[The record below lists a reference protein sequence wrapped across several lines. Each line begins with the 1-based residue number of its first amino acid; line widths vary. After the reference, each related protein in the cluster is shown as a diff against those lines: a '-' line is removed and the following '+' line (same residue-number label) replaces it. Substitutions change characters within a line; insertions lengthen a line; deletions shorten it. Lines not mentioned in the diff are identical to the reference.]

1 MSVFDNSAFR
11 HHESVHFFSD
21 EASGLEAI
29 IAIHSTVLGPSL
41 GGCRIINYASSSE
54 ALEDVLRLSRGMSF
68 KNALAGL
75 DLGGGK
81 SVIIPPKSWDG
92 DPRHGGKDRAALFAA
107 FGRAVQSL
115 GGRYISAE
123 DMNVSVEDVE
133 NMARQTDFVTGLDV
147 SHGGMGDPSPLTAD
161 GVFYGLR
168 AAARRAF
175 GSDSLK
181 GLTVAVQ
188 GLGKVG
194 WRLCEHLHEAGA
206 SLIVADI
213 VPEATRR
220 AAKQFGAKV
229 VDADAI
235 VTTKADVL
243 SPCARG
249 AVINDDTIGALQ
261 VKVIAGSANNQLS
274 RDELGRELMQRG
286 ILYAPDYVIN
296 AGGVINVAPE
306 AKGEVNHEWVRKK
319 VEQLED
325 TVGEILDESLRSHR
339 PTNEVADEIAT
350 RRILDRRDSGRAWQP
365 AFAKKPVLAHSA

>member
-1 MSVFDNSAFR
+1 MSVFDNESFR

-21 EASGLEAI
+21 EATGLQAI
-29 IAIHSTVLGPSL
+29 IAIHSTVLGPAL
-41 GGCRIINYASSSE
+41 GGCRIVNYADSHE
-54 ALEDVLRLSRGMSF
+54 ALDDVLRLARGMSF

-81 SVIIPPKSWDG
+81 SVIIPPKHWQG
-92 DPRHGGKDRAALFAA
+92 DARHQGSDRAALFRA
-107 FGRAVQSL
+107 FGRAVQAL

-133 NMARQTDFVTGLDV
+133 NMALETDYVTGLDV
-147 SHGGMGDPSPLTAD
+147 AHGGMGDPSPLTAD
-161 GVFYGLR
+161 GVFYGMR
-168 AAARRAF
+168 ACARRAF
-175 GSDSLK
+175 KDGALQ
-181 GLTVAVQ
+181 GRTVAVQ

-206 SLIVADI
+206 KLIVADI
-213 VPEATRR
+213 VPETAER
-220 AAKQFGAKV
+220 AKQEFGAEV
-229 VDADAI
+229 ADADAI
-235 VTTKADVL
+235 VGVKADIF

-249 AVINDDTIGALQ
+249 AVINDDSIGQLQ

-274 RDELGRELMQRG
+274 RDALGEELMKRG

-319 VEQLED
+319 VEKLED
-325 TVGEILDESLRSHR
+325 TVGEIIDEALRSHR
-339 PTNEVADEIAT
+339 PTNAVADEKAM

-365 AFAKKPVLAHSA
+365 PFAKTPKLRHSA

>member
-1 MSVFDNSAFR
+1 MSVFDNEAFR

-21 EASGLEAI
+21 EPTGLQAI
-29 IAIHSTVLGPSL
+29 IAVHSTVLGPAL
-41 GGCRIINYASSSE
+41 GGCRIVNYADSHE
-54 ALEDVLRLSRGMSF
+54 ALDDVLRLSRGMSF

-81 SVIIPPKSWDG
+81 SVIIPPKSWKG
-92 DPRHGGKDRAALFAA
+92 DARHQGDDRAALFRA

-133 NMARQTDFVTGLDV
+133 NMALDTDYVTGLDV

-168 AAARRAF
+168 ACVHRAF
-175 GSDSLK
+175 KTDSLK
-181 GLTVAVQ
+181 GITVAVQ

-194 WRLCEHLHEAGA
+194 WRLCEHLHKAGA
-206 SLIVADI
+206 KLIVADI
-213 VPEATRR
+213 VSETTER
-220 AAKQFGAKV
+220 AAHDFGAKV

-235 VTTKADVL
+235 VATRADVF

-249 AVINDDTIGALQ
+249 GVINDDSIDALT

-274 RDELGRELMQRG
+274 RDALGDVLMQRG
-286 ILYAPDYVIN
+286 IIYAPDYVIN

-306 AKGEVNHEWVRKK
+306 AKGEINHEWVRKK
-319 VEQLED
+319 VEKLED
-325 TVGEILDESLRSHR
+325 TVGEIVDEALKSHR
-339 PTNEVADEIAT
+339 ATNAVADEIAT
-350 RRILDRRDSGRAWQP
+350 RRILNRRDSGRAWQP
-365 AFAKKPVLAHSA
+365 PFVKKPALRQTA